1 MTTYDEYND
10 EFDDEVLEGI
20 ALLEKHFPDADIW
33 PGHDLFFTREWLSAG
48 ELTPV
53 SEHAVEEKKLI
64 EFGKAVRHLWDVYS
78 SMSLQTR
85 KAMTVGTD
93 LRTYSSKHE
102 TADLTHNGQSGED
115 SHEGYATLPSYARIR
130 LNLLNEL
137 VGFYAAVHGEYPA
150 KYKNALGDVPEM
162 GLIAHGVKNIRNL
175 QNLHHKR
182 RDAEFQQK
190 HLLIRIAR
198 EAWERYT
205 GAPAPIKG
213 TNERYYDFLDDLLR
227 LVGKLG
233 EPGWTIESLM
243 DAHAKF
249 ESSEVAHLGGDSA

>member
-1 MTTYDEYND
+1 MTTNVNYD
-10 EFDDEVLEGI
+10 EFDDDVLEGV
-20 ALLEKHFPDADIW
+20 ALLQKHFPDAEIW
-33 PGHDLFFTREWLSAG
+33 PDHELFFTKEWLIAG

-64 EFGKAVRHLWDVYS
+64 EFGKAVRHVWDVYS

-93 LRTYSSKHE
+93 LQTYRSKNE
-102 TADLTHNGQSGED
+102 TADLTHNGHGGKDAHDE
-115 SHEGYATLPSYARIR
+115 YATLPSYARIR

-150 KYKNALGDVPEM
+150 KYINALGDVPEE

-190 HLLIRIAR
+190 FMLIRTAR

-205 GAPAPIKG
+205 GSPAPKKG
-213 TNERYYDFLDDLLR
+213 TNGKYHDFLDDLLR
-227 LVGKLG
+227 LVGKQ
-233 EPGWTIESLM
+233 EQPNWTIESVM
-243 DAHAKF
+243 EAF
-249 ESSEVAHLGGDSA
+249 EKYEKPEATNLGGDSA